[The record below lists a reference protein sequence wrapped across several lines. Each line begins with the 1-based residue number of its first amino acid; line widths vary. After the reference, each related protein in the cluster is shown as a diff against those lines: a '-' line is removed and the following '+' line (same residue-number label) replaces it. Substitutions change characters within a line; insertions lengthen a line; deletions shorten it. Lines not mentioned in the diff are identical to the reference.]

1 MGAASQFKNKYIFQ
15 LLCYLQ
21 EKHKLSLAW
30 HFVATSHGKGAVD
43 EINGSVKRMA
53 LDAVK
58 SRKSVI
64 SSAKEFVSATKQ
76 SEKMMV
82 VHITEELI
90 NGAKEANDLTALW
103 NSVATLPGT
112 QSAHFVVPQRNEYM
126 AYKPYSSAPN
136 DLQKIHQ
143 LQAVTSTKRQEAS
156 AMGTDTTEVNL
167 YKRSMEAV

>member
-1 MGAASQFKNKYIFQ
+1 
-15 LLCYLQ
+15 
-21 EKHKLSLAW
+21 
-30 HFVATSHGKGAVD
+30 
-43 EINGSVKRMA
+43 
-53 LDAVK
+53 
-58 SRKSVI
+58 
-64 SSAKEFVSATKQ
+64 
-76 SEKMMV
+76 MV
-82 VHITEELI
+82 VHISEELI

-112 QSAHFVVPQRNEYM
+112 QSAHFVVPQRNEYI

-167 YKRSMEAV
+167 YKRSSLKESRTSNQGDGQQTIDNDDTHQLTGHGNGDDRESNF